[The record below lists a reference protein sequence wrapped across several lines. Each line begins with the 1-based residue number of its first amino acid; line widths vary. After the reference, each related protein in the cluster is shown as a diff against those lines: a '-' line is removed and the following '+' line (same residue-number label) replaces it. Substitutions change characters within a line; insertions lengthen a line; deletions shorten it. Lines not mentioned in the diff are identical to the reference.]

1 MKVDKEY
8 KIEFAGL
15 PLGNNKIQFQV
26 SDDFFASHDYGE
38 VKKGDVLID
47 ILLIK
52 DETILV
58 LELELT
64 GQVELVCDRCAHPM
78 KYELKGS
85 NQLIVKFSDNE
96 SSSTGEIVLLKRDA
110 GVLHLAQNIYE
121 FIHLLIPQK
130 RLHKAGE
137 CNQVVMSKLNGMKD
151 KKKFI
156 NGDPRWE
163 GLKNLNINN

>member
-15 PLGNNKIQFQV
+15 PLGNNNIQFHV

-38 VKKGDVLID
+38 VEKGNVLID

-58 LELELT
+58 LEFELS
-64 GQVELVCDRCAHPM
+64 GQIELICDRCAHPM
-78 KYELKGS
+78 KYELKGL

-96 SSSTGEIVLLKRDA
+96 SSNTEEIVLLKRDV

-121 FIHLLIPQK
+121 FIHLLIPPK
-130 RLHKAGE
+130 RLHKDGGCDQA
-137 CNQVVMSKLNGMKD
+137 VMHKLNRLKD